1 MIKELLW
8 KSFCRSGATT
18 ASLLVNPQSWEIYGK
33 PHTSKI
39 KLIRRQKF
47 L

>member
-1 MIKELLW
+1 PPKPP
-8 KSFCRSGATT
+8 SSGH
-18 ASLLVNPQSWEIYGK
+18 SISPQSWEIYGK

-47 L
+47 